1 MQKLKFDEL
10 EKYLR
15 HFNLSLKGKKNVKV
29 RQVIAQHVCSKS
41 GETLDS
47 FAIPQNQLSS
57 ESSSDTASSS
67 SEDSDVESEGDHDV
81 VIAHYSSSAL
91 SERDAS
97 DPEENNHILLNIPVC
112 ETRSGSNVQTSFSRY
127 GDCFLY

>member
-1 MQKLKFDEL
+1 M
-10 EKYLR
+10 
-15 HFNLSLKGKKNVKV
+15 
-29 RQVIAQHVCSKS
+29 
-41 GETLDS
+41 
-47 FAIPQNQLSS
+47 
-57 ESSSDTASSS
+57 
-67 SEDSDVESEGDHDV
+67 ESEGDHDV